1 MFVNKIFYLCFLSIA
16 LTENIQIEYTIFA
29 MSRKEQ
35 GQKPKNIRD
44 INRNIILDIYRNNI
58 TVSAALLAQS
68 INLSKTTVMKI
79 NKELVDKKIIK
90 KVGKGKSTDEG
101 GKKPVLYSLIEN
113 SKLILSFHIHYTKIE
128 FRLFNLRC
136 KCILNDE
143 TPILKNESFPSIV
156 SAMKNILDR
165 QNLLHNS
172 TNSYLAC
179 MVAIHGDTDSETGRC
194 IHSTYFPSWERE
206 PNLTHTIQKICKLSC
221 PLYIDN
227 WIRMRAYGENR
238 LGKAQGRKSVVL
250 IDAGQH
256 GVTSGILIDGKV
268 FKGRHSLAGEI
279 GHICMDVHSSIPC
292 ACGNTG
298 CFESLVS
305 YERLLSRTEKED
317 GKKFTTLSE
326 LFSAADS
333 GDRAAKK
340 ALDTVSPW
348 FALAI
353 STFILFF
360 DPEMILIE
368 GDFAAGCNY
377 FETSIKRQIK
387 RFILPRVNWKTDLIF
402 NNRQSV
408 DTLIGA
414 AILAMDLF
422 FKV

>member
-1 MFVNKIFYLCFLSIA
+1 MFVNKIFYLCLLLFS
-16 LTENIQIEYTIFA
+16 LTGNIQIGYTVFV

-44 INRNIILDIYRNNI
+44 INRNIILDIYRNNT

-79 NKELVDKKIIK
+79 NKELLDKKIIK
-90 KVGKGKSTDEG
+90 KVGKGRSTDEG

-113 SKLILSFHIHYTKIE
+113 SKLILAFHIHYTKIE

-136 KCILNDE
+136 NCILNDE
-143 TPILKNESFPSIV
+143 TVISKNESFPAIV
-156 SAMKNILDR
+156 SAMKDLLDG
-165 QNLLHNS
+165 QNLLRNS
-172 TNSYLAC
+172 DNLYLAC
-179 MVAIHGDTDSETGRC
+179 MVAIHGDTDSETGQC
-194 IHSTYFPSWERE
+194 IHSTYFPAWEKE
-206 PNLTHTIQKICKLSC
+206 HNLIHTIKKICKLSC
-221 PLYIDN
+221 PIYIDN

-268 FKGRHSLAGEI
+268 FKGCHSLAGEI

-305 YERLLSRTEKED
+305 YTRLLSRTKKEN
-317 GKKFTTLSE
+317 GKKFKTLLE
-326 LFSAADS
+326 IFSAADS
-333 GDRAAKK
+333 GDRTAKE

-360 DPEMILIE
+360 DPEMILVE

-377 FETSIKRQIK
+377 FETSIKQQIK

-402 NNRQSV
+402 NNCQSV
-408 DTLIGA
+408 DALTGA

-422 FKV
+422 FRV